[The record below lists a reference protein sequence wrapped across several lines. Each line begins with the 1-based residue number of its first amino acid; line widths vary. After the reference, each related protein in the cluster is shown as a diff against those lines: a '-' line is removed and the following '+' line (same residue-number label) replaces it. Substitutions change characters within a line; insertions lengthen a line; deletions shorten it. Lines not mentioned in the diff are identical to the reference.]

1 MKAPPSWKIK
11 KMYKCSVTLHK
22 VTETAI
28 GSDEYE
34 FGQTTEVEETYT
46 IKAEIQGI
54 TLQDMAFLPAGEVNE
69 GDAWGFFLP
78 SYFVDGEDIIVA
90 MNDYIS
96 FKGIK
101 YLVKR
106 IIDFY
111 DGNTTVYRRAFLKR
125 QVGQ

>member
-1 MKAPPSWKIK
+1 
-11 KMYKCSVTLHK
+11 MYTCSVTLHK
-22 VTETAI
+22 ITETLI
-28 GSDEYE
+28 GSDEFE
-34 FGQTTEVEETYT
+34 FGQTEESEETYA

-54 TLQDMAFLPAGEVNE
+54 TLEDMAFLPAGEVSE

-78 SYFVDGEDIIVA
+78 TYTIDGEDVIVD

-111 DGNTTVYRRAFLKR
+111 NGNTTVYRRAFLKR